1 MNITFRHPSG
11 VFETVPGVGVTVGV
25 QFAPG
30 LGTIAPAS
38 YAVPSGYTEVQTT
51 LTSGSPASVLG
62 GTGGYYLRFYNGLTQ
77 TLILP
82 KFKMND
88 AAALAT
94 ARQTIDAA
102 FAADDAAITIGP
114 DGNLYTGS

>member
-1 MNITFRHPSG
+1 MNIIFRHPSG

-30 LGTIAPAS
+30 MGEITPAN
-38 YAVPSGYTEVQTT
+38 YTVPSGYTPAQTNIA
-51 LTSGSPASVLG
+51 SGSPASVLG

-82 KFKMND
+82 KFKMNS
-88 AAALAT
+88 AAALQT
-94 ARQTIDAA
+94 ARETIQTA
-102 FAADDAAITIGP
+102 FASDEASITIGP

>member
-30 LGTIAPAS
+30 LGTIAPAG
-38 YAVPSGYTEVQTT
+38 YTVPSGYTEVQTT

-82 KFKMND
+82 KFKMDD
-88 AAALAT
+88 AAALNT
-94 ARQTIDAA
+94 ARQTIEAA
-102 FAADDAAITIGP
+102 FAADDAAITIDSTGA
-114 DGNLYTGS
+114 LYSGS